1 MASSAINIKNFH
13 TEIPGGFSQDHT
25 TWLFPVIGSVNSHGK
40 KTEWR
45 VYVKVFRHNPDITL
59 PNVPEDAFCVFEDS
73 YLDNKP
79 LPDDLRGWIN
89 VDSKIELG
97 KIKKSVPTIVHKGKN
112 LGKAS
117 ATNVVCQAL
126 RDAYSLHNKQLKK
139 SVSATKLTTAVEKLP
154 PMLAQ
159 VFKDQKVPPKV
170 DAQNH
175 VFVQRKYNG
184 VRTVATLDTVK
195 VNGNHVSRVIM
206 YSRRK
211 ILYPGFSY
219 IKAELMPVLEMYWG
233 ENRQLYLDGE
243 IYLHGVPL
251 QEISGYARK
260 EEQPNDLRVD
270 FMIYDCFVANEPE
283 LKFSERKLILDEIF
297 ENFELKHCKE
307 VETFEAT
314 SKEEI
319 DDLYKVF
326 LEEGFE
332 GAMVRIDSPYRY
344 SFNERHCKDLLK
356 LKPTYDQHYEIVNFT
371 TGEKGKAA
379 GAIMI
384 ICKTPEGNEFPV
396 TPAMELPDRMALTK
410 KMSEIEPN
418 GRTHF
423 NNQWLGRML
432 TVYFDELSKDKVP
445 QRARTKM
452 EIRDLI

>member
-13 TEIPGGFSQDHT
+13 TEIPGGFSEDHL

-45 VYVKVFRHNPDITL
+45 VYVKVFRHNPDIIL

-89 VDSKIELG
+89 VDSKVELG

-159 VFKDQKVPPKV
+159 VFKDQKVPPKI

-184 VRTVATLDTVK
+184 VRTVATLDMTK

-260 EEQPNDLRVD
+260 EEQPTDLRVD

-319 DDLYKVF
+319 DDLYKIF

-332 GAMVRIDSPYRY
+332 GAMVRVDSPYRY

-356 LKPTYDQHYEIVNFT
+356 LKPTYDAEYEIARWE

-379 GAIMI
+379 GALMI
-384 ICKTPEGNEFPV
+384 VCKTADGKEFPV
-396 TPAMELPDRMALTK
+396 TPAMELPDRMALAK

-423 NNQWLGRML
+423 ENHWLGKQL
-432 TVYFDELSKDKVP
+432 IVLYDELSKDNVP